1 MVTDIPKC
9 SDCDTE
15 VDQEG
20 RDLLRDLFAG
30 HVRHVFDEFV
40 IKRTERLGT
49 WPTAPNVDQMIE
61 IIVSETL
68 MPMCP
73 KCFLE
78 RHERSNITEWATEA
92 LAAPEDSP
100 LFFEWSDITDKIPD
114 V

>member
-1 MVTDIPKC
+1 MVTDTPKC
-9 SDCDTE
+9 TDCETE

-30 HVRHVFDEFV
+30 HVRHVFEEFI
-40 IKRTERLGT
+40 IKRQERLGT

-68 MPMCP
+68 MPMCS

-78 RHERSNITEWATEA
+78 RNPGIDQELNLRLNGAYD
-92 LAAPEDSP
+92 L
-100 LFFEWSDITDKIPD
+100 
-114 V
+114 VVGR